1 MERIPTC
8 AIRKDHVS
16 IPQSRKGNT
25 MPSFTHTIT
34 GSAPSARRV
43 AIAALMSATLLASLL
58 TAARADS
65 VGNAAFQ
72 LAQASAPQ
80 SQAGTGATTSKG
92 ETVEQR
98 IASLHAALKITP
110 DEDTKWNDVA
120 QAMRENAAAMD
131 KLVAESRT
139 IPPQSMRAVQD
150 LQMYQKIAQAHVDGL
165 KNLIASFT
173 ALYSA
178 MPDAQKKIADGVFRA
193 AHQTAS
199 ARG

>member
-1 MERIPTC
+1 
-8 AIRKDHVS
+8 
-16 IPQSRKGNT
+16 
-25 MPSFTHTIT
+25 MPHRSQVV
-34 GSAPSARRV
+34 ARRV
-43 AIAALMSATLLASLL
+43 RKQEDTAMTSLSYPIRTPAPLPRSLAIAALLGATMLTSSM
-58 TAARADS
+58 TAARAAD
-65 VGNAAFQ
+65 ATFQ
-72 LAQASAPQ
+72 LAQAPAPQ

-98 IASLHAALKITP
+98 ITSLHAALKITP
-110 DEDTKWNDVA
+110 DEDAKWNDVA

-139 IPPQSMRAVQD
+139 TPPQSMTAMQD

-178 MPDAQKKIADGVFRA
+178 MPDAQKKVADGVFRA
-193 AHQTAS
+193 AHQTGS
-199 ARG
+199 ARS